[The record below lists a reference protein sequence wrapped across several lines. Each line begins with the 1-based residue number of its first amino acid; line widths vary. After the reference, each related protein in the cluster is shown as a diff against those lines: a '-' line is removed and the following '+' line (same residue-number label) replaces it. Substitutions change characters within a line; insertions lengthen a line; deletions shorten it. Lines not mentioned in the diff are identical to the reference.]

1 MKRCFDVFLALA
13 LLIILSLPMLIIA
26 CVVRIVMGKPV
37 LFVQQR
43 PGLHGAP
50 FYLYKFRTMTDAS
63 NNTGELLP
71 DKLRM
76 TATGTILRR
85 SSLDELPQL
94 FNVLKGDL
102 SFVGPR
108 PLLME
113 YLPRYSP
120 EQARRHDAKPG
131 ITGWAQVNGRNA
143 ITWEEKFK
151 LDVWYV
157 DHQSFRLDLK
167 IIFMTFWKILKREG
181 ISQSGQVTVEYF
193 LGSNQ
198 KITEEKDGITYRV
211 RRE

>member
-1 MKRCFDVFLALA
+1 MKRFLDIFFGLA

-26 CVVRIVMGKPV
+26 CVVRIAMGSPV

-43 PGLHGAP
+43 PGLYGTP
-50 FYLYKFRTMTDAS
+50 FYLYKFRTMTNAKDTS
-63 NNTGELLP
+63 SEILP
-71 DKLRM
+71 DDLRM
-76 TATGTILRR
+76 TATGKLLRR

-94 FNVLKGDL
+94 FNVLKGNL

-157 DHQSFRLDLK
+157 DNRSLFLDVK
-167 IIFMTFWKILKREG
+167 IIFMTFWKILKGEG
-181 ISQSGQVTVEYF
+181 INQPGQMTVEYF
-193 LGSNQ
+193 QGSNQ
-198 KITEEKDGITYRV
+198 KITEEQDGTTYRV
-211 RRE
+211 CRG

>member
-1 MKRCFDVFLALA
+1 LDAGPAVKRCLDVFLALV
-13 LLIILSLPMLIIA
+13 LLIILSLPMVIIA
-26 CVVRIVMGKPV
+26 CAVRIAMGKPV

-43 PGLHGAP
+43 PGLHGEP
-50 FYLYKFRTMTDAS
+50 FYLYKFRTMTNADD
-63 NNTGELLP
+63 NGGEILP

-76 TATGTILRR
+76 TATGEMLRR

-108 PLLME
+108 PLLMA

-120 EQARRHDAKPG
+120 EQARRHEVKPG

-143 ITWEEKFK
+143 ITWEEKFH

-157 DHQSFRLDLK
+157 DHQSLQLDLR
-167 IIFMTFWKILKREG
+167 IIFMTIWKILKREG
-181 ISQSGQVTVEYF
+181 INQAGQVTM
-193 LGSNQ
+193 
-198 KITEEKDGITYRV
+198 EEFKG
-211 RRE
+211 